1 MSLTLVLKEQ
11 TESLKV
17 GLALCRKR
25 SDPDRSHF
33 RWVYA
38 IPVPVTPQKFCGLK
52 SRLCFGSCGIIL
64 ISLWIYRPYIIKLLQ
79 LSHAK
84 WQSLSASEVMGR
96 FINSL
101 NSFVTGKAFRSFISK
116 LGIVL
121 TIEFILI
128 LPAIL
133 WPLTSPSRYL
143 QHHV

>member
-1 MSLTLVLKEQ
+1 MSLTLVLKEK

-25 SDPDRSHF
+25 SDSDRSHF

-38 IPVPVTPQKFCGLK
+38 IPLPVTPQRFRGLK

-64 ISLWIYRPYIIKLLQ
+64 ISLWIPYIIKLLQ
-79 LSHAK
+79 LSHAQ
-84 WQSLSASEVMGR
+84 WQSLSASEVMER

-101 NSFVTGKAFRSFISK
+101 NSFVPGKAFRSFISK

-121 TIEFILI
+121 TIMFILI